1 MNKLYNL
8 FLFYIGLNKPI
19 KFNTGLPNII
29 MRISNYATSNY
40 IDNTTNLHRW
50 CHKQSEKYEKT
61 CDWTVKLDNA
71 NKDNSI

>member
-1 MNKLYNL
+1 
-8 FLFYIGLNKPI
+8 
-19 KFNTGLPNII
+19 